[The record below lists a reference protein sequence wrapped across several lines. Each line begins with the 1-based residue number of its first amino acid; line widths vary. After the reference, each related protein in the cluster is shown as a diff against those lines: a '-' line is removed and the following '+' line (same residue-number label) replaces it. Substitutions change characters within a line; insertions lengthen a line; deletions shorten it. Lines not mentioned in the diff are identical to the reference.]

1 MSTIYDTI
9 FYDMLRCNSKISC
22 ALWLFNIAM
31 ETMAETDDFP
41 SYKAPFSSWI
51 FHSYVSH
58 NQMVYLVYDSCWFQ
72 PPGWSI
78 PIDTAMVSSK
88 HVKTLSPNKIT
99 GISGCVFPKTT
110 RISGISWVTWPI
122 PRIFFSDWNHGFL
135 FEFARLDTFQVSEQ
149 LSSCVCFFLNGVAG
163 IQHRH
168 FNHP

>member
-122 PRIFFSDWNHGFL
+122 PRIFFF
-135 FEFARLDTFQVSEQ
+135 RLKPRVFIRICPPWHFPGEWAAEQ
-149 LSSCVCFFLNGVAG
+149 LCVFF
-163 IQHRH
+163 
-168 FNHP
+168 F